1 VLLGV
6 ARRVGRA
13 MVRPAMS
20 KRDKPPSSE
29 LTSAAEAL
37 EAQLRRFESLA
48 DQFRRSP
55 LNSEKSLERA
65 SKLLRDVAEQDGLL
79 NASVSALVA
88 AVAKTRDRQQQE
100 ADSVNAHALHLQQRA
115 ELFKALLERYG
126 ALGQS
131 AAELNQRMQEFATQR
146 AQAQGEEH
154 NAALLQSLEAL
165 QERMGQVA
173 DEARAVVEQAE
184 AQDFA
189 DVGRQAESLRQQI
202 LSARN
207 KLGLLRKGIGAP

>member
-1 VLLGV
+1 
-6 ARRVGRA
+6 
-13 MVRPAMS
+13 MS

-37 EAQLRRFESLA
+37 EAQLRRFESLS

-65 SKLLRDVAEQDGLL
+65 SKLLRDVAEQDGVL

-88 AVAKTRDRQQQE
+88 AVARTRDRQQQE
-100 ADSVNAHALHLQQRA
+100 ADSVNAHALHLQERA
-115 ELFKALLERYG
+115 ELFKSLLERYG

-131 AAELNQRMQEFATQR
+131 AAELNQRMQEFAVQR

-154 NAALLQSLEAL
+154 NAALHQALEGL

-173 DEARAVVEQAE
+173 EEARAVVEQAE
-184 AQDFA
+184 TQDFA

-207 KLGLLRKGIGAP
+207 KLGLLRKGIGTP

>member
-1 VLLGV
+1 
-6 ARRVGRA
+6 
-13 MVRPAMS
+13 MS

-29 LTSAAEAL
+29 LVSAADAL
-37 EAQLRRFESLA
+37 DAQLRRFESLA
-48 DQFRRSP
+48 DQFRRAP

-65 SKLLRDVAEQDGLL
+65 SRLLREVAEQDGVL
-79 NASVSALVA
+79 NESVSALVA
-88 AVAKTRDRQQQE
+88 AVAKTRDRQQKE
-100 ADSVNAHALHLQQRA
+100 ADSVNAHAQHLQERA
-115 ELFKALLERYG
+115 ETFKALLGRYG

-131 AAELNQRMQEFATQR
+131 AAELNQRMQEFAALR

-154 NAALLQSLEAL
+154 SAALLSSLQGLE
-165 QERMGQVA
+165 ERMGQVA
-173 DEARAVVEQAE
+173 DEARAVVDQAE

-207 KLGLLRKGIGAP
+207 KLGLVRKGIGAP